1 MSAAHDATILTEQST
16 PQGVPAM
23 NHWSTVELLA
33 ADHRNDLARDVAGS
47 WRIEA
52 DATVDAGTRAPA
64 RALGSAVARRSRQLI
79 RSVALRS
86 HLAAAL
92 HLGR

>member
-1 MSAAHDATILTEQST
+1 
-16 PQGVPAM
+16 M

-47 WRIEA
+47 WRLEPDTTA
-52 DATVDAGTRAPA
+52 DPSAKRSE
-64 RALGSAVARRSRQLI
+64 RALGSAVARRARQLL

>member
-1 MSAAHDATILTEQST
+1 
-16 PQGVPAM
+16 M

-47 WRIEA
+47 WRLVA
-52 DATVDAGTRAPA
+52 DAPVDESA
-64 RALGSAVARRSRQLI
+64 RPSEPALGSAVARRGRQLL

-86 HLAAAL
+86 HVAAAL